1 MNRPHTTMK
10 DRGVDRPRAVALEIL
25 ERVESGD
32 AFVDPLINALGR
44 KHPDLSPL
52 DHAFISQIVH
62 GVLRWRGRIDWQL
75 EQLSSRPLHRIQPR
89 VLEILRTGAY
99 QILFLDKVPNR
110 AAVDESVRLAWAL
123 LPGDGP
129 SRFVNAILRSL
140 VRDASSHALPPEDK
154 EPVAHLTV
162 ACSLPKWF
170 VERLVARFG
179 LEGARTMCESNNKMP
194 DPAIRVNTLKC
205 TSSELSERLGEEG
218 AEAGPA
224 EFSPVGLRVRSK
236 VPLTHLSAFEE
247 GLFYIQSEASQLIP
261 YLLDPQPG
269 ESILDACAAPGGKT
283 THCAQL
289 MENKGEIM
297 AIDKNARKLRDLA
310 QTSRRIAVTCVR
322 TAPGDSSQPAVFAGR
337 TFDRVLVDAPCSG
350 LGDLRRNPER
360 RWRSDPSEIPDI
372 VREQLRILKAAAGQL
387 KPGGVLVYSTCTV
400 TLEENEG
407 VVEAFLK
414 RNRGFELDRSGGAL
428 PEACRRFVGE
438 DGLFRTYPHG
448 KELEGFFAARFRR
461 AEA

>member
-1 MNRPHTTMK
+1 MKRPHTETK

-32 AFVDPLINALGR
+32 AFVAPLINALGH
-44 KHPDLSPL
+44 KHPDLSSL
-52 DHAFISQIVH
+52 DYAFITQIVY
-62 GVLRWRGRIDWQL
+62 GVMRWRGRLDWHL

-89 VLEILRTGAY
+89 VLEILRAGAF

-110 AAVDESVRLAWAL
+110 AAVDESVRLAGAL

-140 VRDASSHALPPEDK
+140 VREAASHDFPAEDK
-154 EPVAHLTV
+154 DPVAHLTV
-162 ACSLPKWF
+162 SCSLPRWF

-179 LEGARTMCESNNKMP
+179 FDGARMMCESNNNVP
-194 DPAIRVNTLKC
+194 DPAVRVNTLKC
-205 TSSELSERLGEEG
+205 TPAELSERLGEEG

-236 VPLTHLSAFEE
+236 VPLTHLGAFGE
-247 GLFYIQSEASQLIP
+247 GFFYIQSEASQLIP

-283 THCAQL
+283 MHCAQL
-289 MENKGEIM
+289 MGNKGEIM

-310 QTSRRIAVTCVR
+310 ETSRRIAVTCVR
-322 TAPGDSSQPAVFAGR
+322 AAPGDSSQPAVFAGR
-337 TFDRVLVDAPCSG
+337 IFDRVLVDAPCSG

-360 RWRSDPSEIPDI
+360 RWRSDPAEIPDI

-400 TLEENEG
+400 TQEENEG

-414 RNRGFELDRSGGAL
+414 KNRGFELDRSGGAL
-428 PEACRRFVGE
+428 PETCRRFVGE

-448 KELEGFFAARFRR
+448 MGLEGFFAARFRLR
-461 AEA
+461 EA